1 MGYETIICGVTGSPA
16 SEKAALEAARLA
28 KENRAC
34 LIYVYVVDI
43 TFLKGITVQ
52 LRSQFAEESLEHM
65 GKHIL
70 DHVEGLALRQGL
82 APKKILRKGVILEV
96 LKQVVLEEKADLL
109 VLGDE
114 KRSFFQ
120 KVLFGGKVKDYVHEL
135 ENHTG
140 ISVVVVK

>member
-1 MGYETIICGVTGSPA
+1 MGYETIICGVTGSAA
-16 SEKAALEAARLA
+16 SEKAAYEAARLA
-28 KENRAC
+28 KENRAR

-43 TFLKGITVQ
+43 TFLKGITIQ
-52 LRSQFAEESLEHM
+52 LRAQFAEESLEHV
-65 GKHIL
+65 GKLIL
-70 DHVEGLALRQGL
+70 DHVEGFALSQGL
-82 APKKILRKGVILEV
+82 TPKKILRKGVVLEV
-96 LKQVVLEEKADLL
+96 LKRVVLEEKAELL

-120 KVLFGGKVKDYVHEL
+120 KVLFGGKVKDYVQEL